1 MSIFNPPSL
10 NPPSLNNLS
19 IPFFTVKLS
28 IAAASSRV
36 ILPSSTFFM
45 RSASTSLDIA
55 SRVSSWASKYCCTT
69 PLATSAKRRAA
80 RSSRVPNN
88 SVCAINLASAIC
100 FICSSDSA
108 GSGLISIQ
116 GCFSRGSTTI
126 MLTPFSILNLGGS
139 LRRNGRFLFTSA
151 PSFSFPF
158 SASTAFL
165 RITICFSFAF
175 ALINPCQTLDC
186 VSLKAPSRETFNL

>member
-1 MSIFNPPSL
+1 
-10 NPPSLNNLS
+10 
-19 IPFFTVKLS
+19 
-28 IAAASSRV
+28 
-36 ILPSSTFFM
+36 M

-126 MLTPFSILNLGGS
+126 SLITMLTSFSILNLGAT
-139 LRRNGRFLFTSA
+139 LRINGRFLFTSA

-158 SASTAFL
+158 SASTAFS